1 MVVSLIWLKKKSRIL
16 PVSNHSE
23 CAAWQGSGKG
33 YGMTKS
39 TKTRAAVQPRCDDL
53 LTEHLRAR
61 IAEWLTA
68 ILEAEITEVLGAV
81 RYARTG
87 DERRGY
93 RHATRSRTVTTSIGS
108 TTVAVPRGRLF
119 GANGGSEW
127 RSSLLPRY
135 ARRTRCVDEGILGTY
150 LAGANT
156 RRLKGA
162 LAPLLGDA
170 PLSRSAVSRVMR
182 ILREQCEA
190 WRTRPLVDRGILYL
204 FLDAIHVR
212 VRVDRRVQ
220 VVPVLVALGVT
231 AAGEKELLALQLVTS
246 ESTAAWA
253 ALVEDLAGRGLAA
266 PVLCVID
273 GNAGVRRAV
282 TTTWPKTLVQRCVV
296 HKLRNLE
303 AHAPKRALDELRAD
317 YHAITQASSLRVA
330 QDAYRRFIARWQPRS
345 EAVVRSL
352 KEAGEEL
359 LTVYSFPRSQWK
371 CLRTTNA
378 IERLHEEFRRRV
390 KTQAAQPNDSTVVR
404 LFYALYA
411 SGQIRLRRIDGWA
424 DLRDV
429 LARWAPDRL
438 TTAA

>member
-1 MVVSLIWLKKKSRIL
+1 M
-16 PVSNHSE
+16 
-23 CAAWQGSGKG
+23 G
-33 YGMTKS
+33 KS
-39 TKTRAAVQPRCDDL
+39 TKTPIASQLRREDP

-81 RYARTG
+81 RYARVG
-87 DERRGY
+87 EERRGY
-93 RHATRSRTVTTSIGS
+93 RHATRARTVTTSVGP
-108 TTVAVPRGRLF
+108 TTVGVPRARLF
-119 GANGGSEW
+119 DGRGAIEW

-135 ARRTRCVDEGILGTY
+135 ARRLRCVDDGILGVY

-162 LAPLLGDA
+162 LAPLLGHA

-190 WRTRPLVDRGILYL
+190 WRTRSLADTALVYL
-204 FLDAIHVR
+204 LLDAIHLR

-231 AAGEKELLALQLVTS
+231 ATGEKELIALQLVTS
-246 ESTAAWA
+246 ESTAAWT

-273 GNAGVRRAV
+273 GNAGLRRALA
-282 TTTWPKTLVQRCVV
+282 TAWPHAQVQRCVV

-303 AHAPKRALDELRAD
+303 AHAPKRAVEELRAD
-317 YHAITQASSLRVA
+317 YHAITHASSLRVA
-330 QDAYRRFIARWQPRS
+330 QEAYRRFTRRWQPRS

-352 KEAGEEL
+352 EEAGPEL
-359 LTVYSFPRSQWK
+359 LTIYNFPRSQWK

-390 KTQAAQPNDSTVVR
+390 KTQAAQPNDYTVVR
-404 LFYALYA
+404 LLYALYA
-411 SGQIRLRRIDGWA
+411 SGQIRLRRIDGWM
-424 DLRDV
+424 DLQTV

>member
-1 MVVSLIWLKKKSRIL
+1 MSLIWLKKKSRIL
-16 PVSNHSE
+16 PVSNHSGH
-23 CAAWQGSGKG
+23 AAWQGSEKG

-39 TKTRAAVQPRCDDL
+39 TKTSAAEQLRCHDP

-81 RYARTG
+81 RCARTG
-87 DERRGY
+87 DERRGD

-108 TTVAVPRGRLF
+108 TRVAVPRARLF
-119 GANGGSEW
+119 AANGGSEW
-127 RSSLLPRY
+127 RSALLPRY
-135 ARRTRCVDEGILGTY
+135 ARRTRRVDEGILGAY

-162 LAPLLGDA
+162 LAPLLGNA

-190 WRTRPLVDRGILYL
+190 WRTRSLAESTILYL
-204 FLDAIHVR
+204 FLDAIHLR

-231 AAGEKELLALQLVTS
+231 RTGEKELIALQLVTS

-253 ALVEDLAGRGLAA
+253 ALVDDLAGRGLAA

-273 GNAGVRRAV
+273 GNAGLRRAL

-296 HKLRNLE
+296 HKLRNLD
-303 AHAPKRALDELRAD
+303 AHTPKRALDERRAD
-317 YHAITQASSLRVA
+317 YHAITHASSLRVA
-330 QDAYRRFIARWQPRS
+330 QDAYRRVVARWQPRS
-345 EAVVRSL
+345 EAVVRRL
-352 KEAGEEL
+352 EEAGEEL
-359 LTVYSFPRSQWK
+359 LTIYRFPRSQWK

-390 KTQAAQPNDSTVVR
+390 NTQAAQPNDDTVVR
-404 LFYALYA
+404 RLYALYA

-429 LARWAPDRL
+429 LARWLRDHL

>member
-1 MVVSLIWLKKKSRIL
+1 MSLIWLKRKSRIL
-16 PVSNHSE
+16 PVSNHSGH
-23 CAAWQGSGKG
+23 AAWQGSEKG

-39 TKTRAAVQPRCDDL
+39 TKTTPAVQPRCDDP
-53 LTEHLRAR
+53 LTAHLRAR

-81 RYARTG
+81 RYARMG
-87 DERRGY
+87 DGRRGY
-93 RHATRSRTVTTSIGS
+93 RHATRSRTVTTSIGP
-108 TTVAVPRGRLF
+108 TTVSVPRGRLF
-119 GANGGSEW
+119 AVNGSTEW

-135 ARRTRCVDEGILGTY
+135 ARRTRCVDEGILGVY

-162 LAPLLGDA
+162 LAPLLGGA

-182 ILREQCEA
+182 VLREQCEA
-190 WRTRPLVDRGILYL
+190 WRTRSLAESGIIYL
-204 FLDAIHVR
+204 FLDAIHLR

-231 AAGEKELLALQLVTS
+231 ATGEKELLALQLVTS
-246 ESTAAWA
+246 ESTAAWT
-253 ALVEDLAGRGLAA
+253 ALVEDLAGRGMAA
-266 PVLCVID
+266 PALCVID
-273 GNAGVRRAV
+273 GNAGLRRAL
-282 TTTWPKTLVQRCVV
+282 TSTWPKTLVQRCVV
-296 HKLRNLE
+296 HKRRNLE

-317 YHAITQASSLRVA
+317 YHAVTQASSLRVA
-330 QDAYRRFIARWQPRS
+330 QDAYRRFRHRWQPRS

-352 KEAGEEL
+352 EEAGEEL
-359 LTVYSFPRSQWK
+359 LTVYRFPRSQWK

-390 KTQAAQPNDSTVVR
+390 KTQAAQPNDYTVVR

-429 LARWAPDRL
+429 VAQWAPDRL
-438 TTAA
+438 TAAA